1 MNVADIVILLVLALP
16 AMVGVVYGFLNI
28 VFSILAWALALG
40 VAAKFTPVFA
50 SLLETTIHTPIFR
63 NMVTFAGLFII
74 SLLIFTA
81 IGFIVVKL
89 LGRAGLTATD
99 RILGLFFG
107 MGLGG
112 FIVLV
117 VVFLAGFTALPSEAW
132 WERSLLLQPFERV
145 SIWAE
150 RFLPNS
156 MTEYHGYHKQSGH
169 KDGGS
174 DKQTSPG

>member
-1 MNVADIVILLVLALP
+1 MHVADIVILLVLALP
-16 AMVGVVYGFLNI
+16 ALAGIVYGFLNI
-28 VFSILAWALALG
+28 AFSMLAWALALG
-40 VAAKFTPVFA
+40 VAAKFTPVF
-50 SLLETTIHTPIFR
+50 SILLEQYVQTPILRIILAF
-63 NMVTFAGLFII
+63 TGLFII

-89 LGRAGLTATD
+89 VGRAGLTATD

-107 MGLGG
+107 MGLGAV
-112 FIVLV
+112 IVLV

-150 RFLPNS
+150 RFLPKS
-156 MTEYHGYHKQSGH
+156 MTEYHSYKKSVNNN
-169 KDGGS
+169 GGS
-174 DKQTSPG
+174 DKRTSRG

>member
-1 MNVADIVILLVLALP
+1 MHVADIVILLVLALP
-16 AMVGVVYGFLNI
+16 ALVGVVYGFLNI
-28 VFSILAWALALG
+28 VFSMLAWALALG

-50 SLLETTIHTPIFR
+50 SLLETSIQTPILR
-63 NMVTFAGLFII
+63 IMLTFAGLFII

-107 MGLGG
+107 MGLGAV
-112 FIVLV
+112 IVLV

-150 RFLPNS
+150 RFLPKS

-174 DKQTSPG
+174 DKLTSPG